1 MQLLLFLLLLCI
13 CPVSNAEE
21 IRSFA
26 LTTSS
31 EAVVLM
37 EDADAESEPVAV
49 CESDVWVL
57 RISEEEDWVLVQT
70 QDGVVGYIQKSN
82 LEIVNISYQLY
93 GFVRNPNEKEF
104 LNLRESPSLRANIL
118 GTYYNGVPCLIL
130 SHDAEGW
137 YKVRI
142 DGKEGFFRE
151 EYIQEKT
158 VPYGEET
165 ATVNSRGQRGVNMRS
180 GPGYLYPATRLCAEN
195 SYLTVIRKGKSWWM
209 VSDEGNVGF
218 IRSDLL
224 IEGIVNPVFQ
234 DESVTGATAIVN
246 NPKAT
251 QVLNMREKP
260 TRFSNS
266 LAQYSNG
273 TVFTLLQQGME
284 WSRVSDNHGNTGWCM
299 TQYLTLKGASSV
311 PTKTVE
317 HPDQTFVNLRV
328 GPSTVAGAVIDQV
341 PHGSV
346 VTVLIPDLDGWTY
359 VEYEG
364 QAGYM
369 LSVFL
374 Q

>member
-1 MQLLLFLLLLCI
+1 
-13 CPVSNAEE
+13 
-21 IRSFA
+21 
-26 LTTSS
+26 
-31 EAVVLM
+31 
-37 EDADAESEPVAV
+37 
-49 CESDVWVL
+49 
-57 RISEEEDWVLVQT
+57 
-70 QDGVVGYIQKSN
+70 
-82 LEIVNISYQLY
+82 
-93 GFVRNPNEKEF
+93 
-104 LNLRESPSLRANIL
+104 
-118 GTYYNGVPCLIL
+118 
-130 SHDAEGW
+130 
-137 YKVRI
+137 
-142 DGKEGFFRE
+142 
-151 EYIQEKT
+151 
-158 VPYGEET
+158 
-165 ATVNSRGQRGVNMRS
+165 
-180 GPGYLYPATRLCAEN
+180 
-195 SYLTVIRKGKSWWM
+195 M

-284 WSRVSDNHGNTGWCM
+284 WCRVSDNHGNTGWCM

-374 Q
+374 K